1 MLAIYNYVPQTHHV
15 CTVRTAAAILQLQ
28 FMLHVM
34 LLLLLLFIIL
44 MLAIYNY
51 VPQTQH
57 VCTACSINYS
67 CSYSAATV
75 YATCIIIIIYH
86 LNAGYLQLCT
96 TNTTCLYSTYC
107 CSYSAATVYATCNV
121 ISNVECS
128 VDYCTLIVSAVCLQ
142 WQVWLISVVPWF
154 SDFPG
159 CCSSIVWR
167 TEMVPVATV
176 IAGTI
181 FIFTFHIR
189 RISIVRYL
197 YIKNL
202 PSFFLEHICLL
213 KFPHLLASI
222 FLFIINDYDV
232 RFIFSN
238 RYCQF
243 ALVGSI

>member
-1 MLAIYNYVPQTHHV
+1 MRIEPQSIGCALNLDTVMTEVLLTPLLLLFIILMLAIYNYVPQTHHV

-96 TNTTCLYSTYC
+96 TNTPCLYSTYC
-107 CSYSAATVYATCNV
+107 CSYSAATVYVTCNV

-128 VDYCTLIVSAVCLQ
+128 ALLHYHFPQCVCSAKY
-142 WQVWLISVVPWF
+142 
-154 SDFPG
+154 G
-159 CCSSIVWR
+159 
-167 TEMVPVATV
+167 
-176 IAGTI
+176 
-181 FIFTFHIR
+181 
-189 RISIVRYL
+189 
-197 YIKNL
+197 
-202 PSFFLEHICLL
+202 
-213 KFPHLLASI
+213 
-222 FLFIINDYDV
+222 
-232 RFIFSN
+232 
-238 RYCQF
+238 
-243 ALVGSI
+243 